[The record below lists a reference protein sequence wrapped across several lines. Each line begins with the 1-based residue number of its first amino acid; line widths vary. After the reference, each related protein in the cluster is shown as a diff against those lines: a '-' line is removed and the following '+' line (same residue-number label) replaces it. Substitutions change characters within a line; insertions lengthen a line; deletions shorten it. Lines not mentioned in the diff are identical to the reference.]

1 MSFSTQTCW
10 YYSNGF
16 NCKHQSRCM
25 YNHNYD
31 KCLVSISSKTFELCP
46 YGINCKK
53 KCNKIHNL
61 EIFKLITQNLANTQE
76 LIKNQEN
83 EIDSL
88 QITNNI
94 QSYQIE
100 CFQKHFNVSSSPNET
115 LHLLNAKNT
124 LTEKDQEIAYL
135 KSIKNTYE
143 SQINKLVQKNTEL
156 QNTNDTLQLLY
167 DCNKLI

>member
-1 MSFSTQTCW
+1 MSYFQESCW
-10 YYSNGF
+10 YYTNGYECKYN
-16 NCKHQSRCM
+16 NCMFS
-25 YNHNYD
+25 HNYD
-31 KCLVSISSKTFELCP
+31 KCIEAISKKQFTVCIE
-46 YGINCKK
+46 GINCKH

-61 EIFKLITQNLANTQE
+61 EYCRLITQELVNTQE
-76 LIKNQEN
+76 LVKNQKN

-88 QITNNI
+88 QINNNV

-115 LHLLNAKNT
+115 LHLLNAKNI
-124 LTEKDQEIAYL
+124 LTEKDQEIEYL
-135 KSIKNTYE
+135 KSIKKTYE

>member
-1 MSFSTQTCW
+1 
-10 YYSNGF
+10 
-16 NCKHQSRCM
+16 M